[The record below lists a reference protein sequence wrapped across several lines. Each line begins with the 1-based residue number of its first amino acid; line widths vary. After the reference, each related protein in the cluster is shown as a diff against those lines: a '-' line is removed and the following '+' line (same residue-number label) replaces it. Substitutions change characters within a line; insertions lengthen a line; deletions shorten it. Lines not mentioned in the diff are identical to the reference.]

1 MSITIKTDR
10 AAWKAALDAAADKAA
25 AALADQMMN
34 DSLDIIPKQDGN
46 LRDAGRVVKTAEGK
60 RDLVWDLVWD
70 NVYAGYQW
78 YGMRKDGSNIVKK
91 YTTPG
96 TSKMWVEQARA
107 KHGDEWE
114 KVTQNAFVEGLK

>member
-60 RDLVWDLVWD
+60 RDLVWD

-107 KHGDEWE
+107 KHVDEWE
-114 KVTQNAFVEGLK
+114 KVTQNAFVEELK

>member
-1 MSITIKTDR
+1 
-10 AAWKAALDAAADKAA
+10 
-25 AALADQMMN
+25 MMN

-46 LRDAGRVVKTAEGK
+46 LRDAGRVVKPAEGK
-60 RDLVWDLVWD
+60 RDLVWD

>member
-1 MSITIKTDR
+1 MSITIKTDH

-25 AALADQMMN
+25 AALSDQMMN

-46 LRDAGRVVKTAEGK
+46 LRDAGRVVKTAEGE
-60 RDLVWDLVWD
+60 RELVWD

-114 KVTQNAFVEGLK
+114 KVAQNGFTEGLK

>member
-46 LRDAGRVVKTAEGK
+46 LRDAGRVVKT
-60 RDLVWDLVWD
+60 
-70 NVYAGYQW
+70 
-78 YGMRKDGSNIVKK
+78 
-91 YTTPG
+91 
-96 TSKMWVEQARA
+96 
-107 KHGDEWE
+107 
-114 KVTQNAFVEGLK
+114 